1 MPAEELPSD
10 ELPDA
15 VWSVPAAAVPV
26 VPEVPSA
33 VVPAVVPEVFPVA
46 AAFST
51 ESPEIVNEST
61 EVFIPAS
68 AYSSVAEPTP
78 LSNSVVLSVK
88 YLFTTYL

>member
-33 VVPAVVPEVFPVA
+33 VVPAVVSEVFPVA

-51 ESPEIVNEST
+51 ESPEIVLT
-61 EVFIPAS
+61 W
-68 AYSSVAEPTP
+68 
-78 LSNSVVLSVK
+78 K
-88 YLFTTYL
+88 

>member
-51 ESPEIVNEST
+51 ESPEIVMNQQKS
-61 EVFIPAS
+61 
-68 AYSSVAEPTP
+68 
-78 LSNSVVLSVK
+78 
-88 YLFTTYL
+88 

>member
-15 VWSVPAAAVPV
+15 VVSVPAAAVPV

-51 ESPEIVNEST
+51 EFEIQDYKSPEIVNEST
-61 EVFIPAS
+61 EVLIPAS
-68 AYSSVAEPTP
+68 AFSSFTEPAT
-78 LSNSVVLSVK
+78 L
-88 YLFTTYL
+88 

>member
-1 MPAEELPSD
+1 M
-10 ELPDA
+10 
-15 VWSVPAAAVPV
+15 SVPAAAVPV

-61 EVFIPAS
+61 EVLIPAS
-68 AYSSVAEPTP
+68 AFSSCCIICEIFIYNIFIVTLISEVMNCIAVNIYTADF
-78 LSNSVVLSVK
+78 L
-88 YLFTTYL
+88 

>member
-10 ELPDA
+10 ELSDA
-15 VWSVPAAAVPV
+15 VVSVPEAAVPV

-61 EVFIPAS
+61 EVLIPAS
-68 AYSSVAEPTP
+68 AFSSFTEPAT
-78 LSNSVVLSVK
+78 L
-88 YLFTTYL
+88 